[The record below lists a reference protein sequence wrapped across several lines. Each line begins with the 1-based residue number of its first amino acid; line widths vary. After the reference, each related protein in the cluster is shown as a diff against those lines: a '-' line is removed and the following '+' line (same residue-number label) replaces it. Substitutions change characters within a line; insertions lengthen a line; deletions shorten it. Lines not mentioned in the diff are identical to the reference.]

1 MLATCRVKGGANMRG
16 LGGLIMRT
24 TAVCRR
30 SAADSAAHG
39 TVLAAVLLATRMCWL
54 ATFRHAEPFSPK
66 LLRHRATE
74 GTMTGV
80 VVTHDLAPQGF
91 TCRFRQVLHGLT
103 GVGHAPS
110 PRCSTVRR

>member
-1 MLATCRVKGGANMRG
+1 MRG

-24 TAVCRR
+24 AAVSRR
-30 SAADSAAHG
+30 STSDSAAHG
-39 TVLAAVLLATRMCWL
+39 TGLAAALLATRMCWL
-54 ATFRHAEPFSPK
+54 VAFRHAEPFSPK
-66 LLRHRATE
+66 LLRHRTTE

-91 TCRFRQVLHGLT
+91 TCRLRQVLHGLT

-110 PRCSTVRR
+110 PRCSTDRR